1 MEAETL
7 LGDFIV
13 DILIKTLEGVVKQWQ
28 HPLLWGIFVV
38 EGSLI
43 GSGRSL
49 LVGLPCGGMKYR
61 HYAAAPEVARSTER
75 VLVVVGRLYGQ
86 DELLDP

>member
-7 LGDFIV
+7 LSY
-13 DILIKTLEGVVKQWQ
+13 LIIDVLVKTPEGVVKQWQ

-49 LVGLPCGGMKYR
+49 LVGLSCGGIKYW
-61 HYAAAPEVARSTER
+61 HNAAAPEVA
-75 VLVVVGRLYGQ
+75 
-86 DELLDP
+86 

>member
-1 MEAETL
+1 MQVVALVQVRRETLMEAETL

-49 LVGLPCGGMKYR
+49 LVGLTCGRMKYW
-61 HYAAAPEVARSTER
+61 HNAAAPIVA
-75 VLVVVGRLYGQ
+75 
-86 DELLDP
+86 

>member
-7 LGDFIV
+7 LSYLII
-13 DILIKTLEGVVKQWQ
+13 DILVKTPEGVVKQWQ

-43 GSGRSL
+43 GSWGFL
-49 LVGLPCGGMKYR
+49 LVVGLPSGGMKYWY
-61 HYAAAPEVARSTER
+61 YAAAPEIARPTEGIL
-75 VLVVVGRLYGQ
+75 VLVVVVGGLYR
-86 DELLDP
+86 

>member
-38 EGSLI
+38 E
-43 GSGRSL
+43 
-49 LVGLPCGGMKYR
+49 
-61 HYAAAPEVARSTER
+61 
-75 VLVVVGRLYGQ
+75 
-86 DELLDP
+86 

>member
-1 MEAETL
+1 MQVVALVQVSRETLMEAETL

-49 LVGLPCGGMKYR
+49 LVGLTCGRMKYW
-61 HYAAAPEVARSTER
+61 HNAAAPKVA
-75 VLVVVGRLYGQ
+75 
-86 DELLDP
+86 

>member
-1 MEAETL
+1 LQVVALVQVRRETLMKAETL

-49 LVGLPCGGMKYR
+49 LVGLTCGRMKYW
-61 HYAAAPEVARSTER
+61 HNAAAPEVA
-75 VLVVVGRLYGQ
+75 
-86 DELLDP
+86 